1 MTSLEVE
8 SHIATSSKT
17 SNKEVHESVKEEKE
31 REGQTKR
38 EEDLRQVQSHSS

>member
-1 MTSLEVE
+1 MTSLEVV
-8 SHIATSSKT
+8 SHIAT
-17 SNKEVHESVKEEKE
+17 SNKEVHESVKEEKD